1 MNIRNIPTLIS
12 TEISSTS
19 NFQDYQFES
28 TFITLTFLL
37 YIITDKLA
45 FMLTNL
51 LRHDHTNWRF
61 RDVSMIYRI
70 KIRNISAKKNCPAW
84 QNGSIE
90 FTKQHSK
97 GELTRLGCALCP
109 ATHWQGKWL
118 YFSRHSSQ
126 LTKDSHSSQHCN
138 MSSSDEIVKPE
149 LLPWKLSMTF

>member
-70 KIRNISAKKNCPAW
+70 KIRNISAKKNCPA
-84 QNGSIE
+84 
-90 FTKQHSK
+90 
-97 GELTRLGCALCP
+97 
-109 ATHWQGKWL
+109 
-118 YFSRHSSQ
+118 
-126 LTKDSHSSQHCN
+126 
-138 MSSSDEIVKPE
+138 
-149 LLPWKLSMTF
+149 